1 MSCLKGCLCY
11 EVMWLSCD
19 THWLKLTLSGHMVLA
34 GFNHGIGSCDCH
46 VTLVGLNQG
55 KGSCDCHVT
64 RVGLNWG
71 KGSCDCHVTLVGSNH
86 GMFVCPTGGLPED
99 SES

>member
-1 MSCLKGCLCY
+1 
-11 EVMWLSCD
+11 
-19 THWLKLTLSGHMVLA
+19 MVLA

-64 RVGLNWG
+64 
-71 KGSCDCHVTLVGSNH
+71 LVGSNH